1 MDQSAAQTTRLCPCT
16 LLHKVP
22 MAWLVTDREL
32 NVLDGNDLFWSEIA
46 FCEPAARGTPLEQA
60 LPEDLLGCIR
70 RAAGEAARTGKPA
83 DVPGLRVLPP
93 GQPHR
98 VVDLGVVPTSLRDQ
112 EVLLIASSAVG
123 DAGRRVEE
131 LTLLH
136 DMIRVLRQQTDID
149 RVLFTTLTC
158 ATAGSGGL
166 GFNRAWVLLCDE
178 GSRWLEGAMALGPAS
193 QEDAHRIW
201 AALTSSPRTLDQFA
215 AAYDRWVAEGP
226 QPLQETVRAMRFPMG
241 EDADRLPVLAVAEN
255 RPIHVLDAKADPRVH
270 PQLAT
275 SLGDREFV
283 VVPMV
288 VGGAPR
294 GVIMAD
300 NAYSGAPVTQGHVRL
315 LSLFAQHAGMALE
328 DAQLHRRMEGDQRK
342 LRQAYADLQE
352 AQDEVVRTGKLA
364 ALGEMAARIAH
375 DLRNPLVTL
384 GGWAQ
389 VVQEDPEDT
398 QTVVT
403 AARIIAE
410 ESANLE
416 GMLSLLL
423 EPFGARAPR
432 LEPTDLNRLV
442 DDTLQAHEHKAQ
454 QQGVAINRDFAADLP
469 LVAADPAQFRR
480 CLTNL
485 MENAIQAMP
494 RGGALSVTT
503 RREDS
508 EILVN
513 IGDTGIGMSEAQLPH
528 IFDAFYTTGHFGSG
542 LGLAIVWDIIQSHGF
557 TIGVR
562 SEPGH
567 GSVFV
572 VHIPLS
578 RETGPTRA
586 AQDGGTPA

>member
-1 MDQSAAQTTRLCPCT
+1 
-16 LLHKVP
+16 V
-22 MAWLVTDREL
+22 
-32 NVLDGNDLFWSEIA
+32 
-46 FCEPAARGTPLEQA
+46 
-60 LPEDLLGCIR
+60 
-70 RAAGEAARTGKPA
+70 
-83 DVPGLRVLPP
+83 
-93 GQPHR
+93 
-98 VVDLGVVPTSLRDQ
+98 RDQ
-112 EVLLIASSAVG
+112 DVLLVASSAVG

-136 DMIRVLRQQTDID
+136 DMIRVLRQQSDLD

-178 GSRWLEGAMALGPAS
+178 KRQWLEGAMALGPAS

-201 AALTSSPRTLDQFA
+201 AALTSSPRTLEEFA
-215 AAYDRWVAEGP
+215 AAYDRWVSDGP
-226 QPLQETVRAMRFPMG
+226 QPLQETVRTLRFPMG
-241 EDADRLPVLAVAEN
+241 EGTHLLPVLAVVDN
-255 RPIHVLDAKADPRVH
+255 LPIHVVDTKTDPRVH
-270 PQLAT
+270 PQLAAA
-275 SLGDREFV
+275 LGSREFV

-288 VGGAPR
+288 VGNVPR

-300 NAYSGAPVTQGHVRL
+300 NAYSRAPITRGHVRL

-328 DAQLHRRMEGDQRK
+328 DAQLHRRMEEDQRK
-342 LRQAYADLQE
+342 LQQAYADLQE
-352 AQDEVVRTGKLA
+352 AQNEVVRTGKLA

-403 AARIIAE
+403 AAKIIAE

-423 EPFGARAPR
+423 EPFGARTPR

-442 DDTLQAHEHKAQ
+442 DDTLKAHENKAQ
-454 QQGVAINRDFAADLP
+454 QQGVVVHRDFAADLP
-469 LVAADPAQFRR
+469 LVPADPAQFRR

-485 MENAIQAMP
+485 VENAIQAMP
-494 RGGALSVTT
+494 RGGALSVATS
-503 RREDS
+503 REDS
-508 EILVN
+508 EILVS
-513 IGDTGIGMSEAQLPH
+513 IGDTGIGMSDEQLPR

-557 TIGVR
+557 TIDVR
-562 SEPGH
+562 SEPGR
-567 GSVFV
+567 GSVFI
-572 VHIPLS
+572 VHIPLGQ
-578 RETGPTRA
+578 ETGSTEA
-586 AQDGGTPA
+586 AGTGGSPA